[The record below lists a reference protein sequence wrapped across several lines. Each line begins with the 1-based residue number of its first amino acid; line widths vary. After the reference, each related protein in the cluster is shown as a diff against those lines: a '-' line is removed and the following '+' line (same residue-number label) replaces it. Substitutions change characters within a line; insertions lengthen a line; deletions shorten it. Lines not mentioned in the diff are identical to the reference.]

1 VRYYFIHI
9 LIILYY
15 THTHKHQRRWNWRNA
30 RAGRKHTHTIAHTYT
45 HIHTHNRTH
54 IPLWISLQAS
64 TLLYLS
70 SQQDAG
76 PEEMELEQH
85 QAGQKHTHAR
95 THIHT
100 HNHSHIHARSHTHTH
115 TQSHTQPRRISLRSS
130 TLLYLSSQQGAG
142 PEEMELEEHQG
153 RPKAHARTHTHIHTH
168 NRTHIHARSHTHTRT
183 IAHTYTHNCTHIPL
197 WISLRSSTLLC
208 ISSRQGE
215 GAEEME
221 VEDSHGVRDAGAST
235 SAQHHANKAPAAK
248 AGLRSGL
255 ARTLYIPVYGVHIR
269 CFWQGSH
276 QIYGYIRCTYTV
288 LLAGKSPKIRPYTMY
303 IHVIFGREITKYTA
317 MYGLHTRYF
326 YTRYFWQGNHRKY
339 GHIQRTYT
347 VFLAGKSPDIRPC
360 TVYIHGSGQPYLYLC
375 VRCCPVCM
383 VGAFLYA
390 YARAS
395 KLFTRVRKKSTCARA
410 LKNVHVCVFIFFCAR
425 TQTRSMPLCG
435 GLATTMHAY
444 II

>member
-1 VRYYFIHI
+1 MRYYFIHI

-100 HNHSHIHARSHTHTH
+100 HNHSHIHARSHTQTH

-288 LLAGKSPKIRPYTMY
+288 LLAGKSPKIRPYTAY
-303 IHVIFGREITKYTA
+303 IHGVFGREITRYTA
-317 MYGLHTRYF
+317 MYGV
-326 YTRYFWQGNHRKY
+326 YTRFWPTLLIFVCEMLSRLY
-339 GHIQRTYT
+339 GWR
-347 VFLAGKSPDIRPC
+347 FF
-360 TVYIHGSGQPYLYLC
+360 
-375 VRCCPVCM
+375 VRVRAR
-383 VGAFLYA
+383 VEIV
-390 YARAS
+390 YARAQ
-395 KLFTRVRKKSTCARA
+395 KIYVRACAKKRTRVRIHFFLRA
-410 LKNVHVCVFIFFCAR
+410 YTNALHAPVWRVGHNHACIHYLICTYGISSRLIFYVHGHIW
-425 TQTRSMPLCG
+425 
-435 GLATTMHAY
+435 
-444 II
+444 